1 MRIKT
6 FLSFAAL
13 ILILAGCAA
22 INMNHYQDGKSLG
35 KGKSD
40 ASFGVGSGLFFETD
54 TSQLDEDDY
63 EVETKMGESSLFL
76 SVAGRVGV
84 TSKFDFG
91 GEIFTTIG
99 SSGFK
104 VFGKYAFTDSLSK
117 WGVALM
123 PIFGFSFPWFEDDEG
138 DNFATDEIN
147 FVTRSLILEF
157 VLPAS
162 YHPSSH
168 FALAFGPKFYLHH
181 NYISQTS
188 GRSVEFHR
196 TGTRTYLSPAGFI
209 GLHFKK
215 FRFDTSIVYRDRK
228 VWTPFV
234 GINVSSSSI
243 ISLF

>member
-1 MRIKT
+1 MRIISK
-6 FLSFAAL
+6 LNFAVL
-13 ILILAGCAA
+13 TLILAGCAA

-54 TSQLDEDDY
+54 TTRLDEDDY
-63 EVETKMGESSLFL
+63 EIRTKMRESALFL

-91 GEIFTTIG
+91 GEIFTTLG

-104 VFGKYAFTDSLSK
+104 VFGKYAFTDSLSR

-138 DNFATDEIN
+138 ANFSTDEIS
-147 FVTRSLILEF
+147 FFARSLILEF
-157 VLPAS
+157 MLPAS
-162 YHPSSH
+162 YHPSSN
-168 FALAFGPKFYLHH
+168 LAITFGPKLYWHH
-181 NYISQTS
+181 NYIFQTS
-188 GRSVEFHR
+188 GRSVDFHR
-196 TGTRTYLSPAGFI
+196 KGVGTYFSPAGFI

-215 FRFDTSIVYRDRK
+215 FRFETSIVYRDKK

-234 GINVSSSSI
+234 GINVSSSKI

>member
-1 MRIKT
+1 M
-6 FLSFAAL
+6 LM
-13 ILILAGCAA
+13 LAGCAA

-54 TSQLDEDDY
+54 TTRLDDDDY
-63 EVETKMGESSLFL
+63 EIRTKMRESALFL

-91 GEIFTTIG
+91 GKIFTTIG

-104 VFGKYAFTDSLSK
+104 VFGKYALTDSLSR

-123 PIFGFSFPWFEDDEG
+123 PIFGFSFPWFDEEDDDEG
-138 DNFATDEIN
+138 FSLSTD
-147 FVTRSLILEF
+147 FVVRSFILEL

-162 YHPSSH
+162 YHPSRN
-168 FALAFGPKFYLHH
+168 FAIAFGPKFYWH
-181 NYISQTS
+181 YTFICQTS
-188 GRSVEFHR
+188 GSSVDFHR
-196 TGTRTYLSPAGFI
+196 TGARTYLSPAGFI

-215 FRFDTSIVYRDRK
+215 FRFEASIVYRDRK

-234 GINVSSSSI
+234 GINVSSSKI